1 MILGLRA
8 KALGSSSLVLFA
20 GALVATALV
29 ASSLVA
35 NTAHAGECNTDLNG
49 DGTTDDADVAIFQ
62 ATLGKS
68 AGDEG
73 YAAGADLNGDGT
85 VTAADYAIFLSC
97 N

>member
-1 MILGLRA
+1 MMLRLLA

-20 GALVATALV
+20 GAFFATALV
-29 ASSLVA
+29 AT
-35 NTAHAGECNTDLNG
+35 TAIAGDCNTDLNG
-49 DGTTDDADVAIFQ
+49 DGATDEADVAIFQ
-62 ATLGKS
+62 GTLGKS

-73 YAAGADLNGDGT
+73 YVSAADLNGDGT